1 MSREGGRGGAQEREE
16 RRAELGRTGAGCRMY
31 PVYVHAA
38 KVLDQEAQK
47 MGTIQRLSISAW
59 VMNKRA
65 TLALASEASKSQPI
79 PAYAPERTIIESIGC
94 LPWCSLHQNVVC

>member
-1 MSREGGRGGAQEREE
+1 
-16 RRAELGRTGAGCRMY
+16 MY

-65 TLALASEASKSQPI
+65 TLALASEASKSQPGSTH
-79 PAYAPERTIIESIGC
+79 ASQCTIIESIGC
-94 LPWCSLHQNVVC
+94 SP